1 MKTPRLARLWRIP
14 MIVITAITLA
24 ATGMAADAPKLD
36 AVRAAK
42 IAADY
47 LSQFGANAPHIVS
60 VTLERDAII
69 RGKISW
75 VVRWSR
81 SIPAEG
87 DQEVGLRV
95 NMDGSTARLVKDK
108 RR

>member
-1 MKTPRLARLWRIP
+1 MKPMPVTRLWPSLI
-14 MIVITAITLA
+14 IALAFA
-24 ATGMAADAPKLD
+24 ATCIAADAPKID

-42 IAADY
+42 IATDY
-47 LSQFGANAPHIVS
+47 LAQLGPNAPHIVS
-60 VTLERDAII
+60 VTLDRDAII

-75 VVRWSR
+75 IVRWSR

-95 NMDGSTARLVKDK
+95 NMDGSTARLVKEK
-108 RR
+108 GR